1 MPINQLKAGALL
13 NYIVLGLNNL
23 VGLLYM
29 PYMLRMMGRSEFG
42 LYSLVASVIAYLTVM
57 DFGFGNAIIRYTAKF
72 RAEGKREEQY
82 EMFGMFLLLYVA
94 IGLLVLL
101 AGMLLYFNTGN
112 LFGDTL
118 SAYELGR
125 AEILMVIMI
134 FNLAVTFP
142 LGIFGAI
149 VTAYEDFVFQKV
161 VQIVRIVLN
170 TAVMICLLKMGYR
183 AVAMVVVQTVFNL
196 ATLLLN
202 LFYCKYKIRIRIV
215 FGKFRWGFLREV
227 AIYSFWIFLGAIMDR
242 IYWNTGQFVLG
253 AVVGTAAVAVFSVA
267 IQLETMYMSFSTAIS
282 GVFLPRLS
290 GMIAKHVPDRE
301 VSDLFIR
308 TGRIQYIVL
317 AFILSGFIL
326 FGRQFIALWAGP
338 DYGEAYPIALLFFA
352 ALTVPLIQNVGI
364 SILQARNEMKFRSLL
379 YIAIAIGSLV
389 AQVVLVRFWGGLGCA
404 IAIAGALFLGQGLI
418 MNIYYRR
425 KQRLDIGAFWREIA
439 RMSVAPLLLT
449 AGGWLALSHLRPT
462 GIPELIAAIGVYS
475 AIYVPVFWFTSM
487 NDYERDL
494 LKRPAVHILKT
505 LFR

>member
-13 NYIVLGLNNL
+13 NYVVLGLNNL

-72 RAEGKREEQY
+72 RAEGKQEEQY
-82 EMFGMFLLLYVA
+82 AMFGMFLILYVA
-94 IGLLVLL
+94 IGALVFL
-101 AGMLLYFNTGN
+101 AGTALYLNAEH
-112 LFGDTL
+112 LFGETL
-118 SAYELGR
+118 TPYELGR
-125 AEILMVIMI
+125 AKILMIIMI
-134 FNLAVTFP
+134 LNLAVTFP

-149 VTAYEDFVFQKV
+149 VTAYEDFVFQKA

-183 AVAMVVVQTVFNL
+183 AVAMVVMQTVFNL

-202 LFYCKYKIRIRIV
+202 FLYCKYKIRIRIV

-253 AVVGTAAVAVFSVA
+253 AVVGTAAVAVFAVA

-290 GMIAKHVPDRE
+290 AMIAKHCSDRE

-317 AFILSGFIL
+317 AFLLSGFIL
-326 FGRQFIALWAGP
+326 FGRQFILLWAGP
-338 DYGEAYPIALLFFA
+338 DYGEAFPIALLFFV

-379 YIAIAIGSLV
+379 YIAIALVSLA
-389 AQVVLVRFWGGLGCA
+389 AQVVAARFWGGIGCA
-404 IAIAGALFLGQGLI
+404 IAISGALFLGQGLI

-425 KQRLDIGAFWREIA
+425 RQRLDIGAFWREIA
-439 RMSVAPLLLT
+439 KMSVAPLLLT
-449 AGGWLALSHLRPT
+449 AGRWLAVSHLRPA
-462 GIPELIAAIGVYS
+462 GIAELAIAIAVYS
-475 AIYVPVFWFTSM
+475 AIYIPLFWFTSM

-494 LKRPAVHILKT
+494 LKRPAMRMLKT
-505 LFR
+505 LLR